1 MPLVALLPL
10 LSLQRPLSSQ
20 RQPPGQRQPPRGSQ
34 LPPRVT
40 PNPPA
45 PPGES
50 GKPRS
55 RDLFPTAD
63 QMETNEG
70 GTICT
75 GNVRFEYDGYVVTC
89 ERASYDTKRDFITF
103 ETHVQMETG
112 HETFYAERIG
122 FNRKTREFE
131 ALDARTILPP
141 DRVGGSLLEPLR
153 IWGKTMRREGNVLKA
168 TQGFVTTCDLDN
180 PHAKLGF
187 AYAELIPKQRLTL
200 REVTVYR
207 YDRPVLRI
215 KHLTIPITDNVHYS
229 YLPNIGR
236 TEEEGYF
243 VKAVIGYS
251 LSRTLPGLLRVDLMQ
266 RKGIG
271 LGTDQ
276 AYRFGDTAAGR
287 VNFYTLNDKSRG
299 TRNFNGRV
307 DHEQRFGEIDAH
319 LTTDFQNNSYLA
331 ATQGSKTQNSNLTLN
346 RNIGKALSTINFGL
360 NNANNSGSVY
370 KTTAYGL
377 KQQLPLG
384 AKGQLNFSFT
394 GTENLNESGTS
405 RTLRIQQTGELRA
418 TGPVGPFQAELATNR
433 NLRSSTSG
441 ATTSSFFGGT
451 ERLPELTL
459 TTTRVSGPLSRLIS
473 RAILGY
479 GNFQETRSSTS
490 ATSSLL
496 TTQRF
501 LFDAE
506 AAPVRKELS
515 RRLSLDSTGRFKQ
528 TLYDGGYAAQYVLTH
543 TSRLSQQLSERGS
556 LDLSYNYNRP
566 YGGTPPGFRNDFVS
580 AVNGLGLDFR
590 TTGGHAS
597 VSVGTGY
604 DINEARETPLPGV
617 RRRPWNQVRFSNELR
632 PSENLHS
639 RLTSSYDINTGRLIS
654 LDHYAHVQNTQRLF
668 LDTSL
673 RYDPTVKKLREV
685 RAVLATPIADHQTRL
700 IGNSAYNNITHRFDF
715 NTIAVTREF
724 HDYEITVSYVDQ
736 PFGFRTEKGVN
747 LSLRLKAFP
756 SPQTSQ
762 GGRFGTPM
770 GTGFGGGF

>member
-1 MPLVALLPL
+1 MPLVASLPL
-10 LSLQRPLSSQ
+10 VSLQRPTSSQ
-20 RQPPGQRQPPRGSQ
+20 QRPSGQRQPLRGSQ
-34 LPPRVT
+34 LPPRA
-40 PNPPA
+40 A
-45 PPGES
+45 PPTPGDS
-50 GKPRS
+50 GKPRNK
-55 RDLFPTAD
+55 DLFPTGD
-63 QMETNEG
+63 ILEITET
-70 GTICT
+70 GTTST

-89 ERASYDTKRDFITF
+89 ERATYESKRDYITF

-112 HETFYAERIG
+112 HETFHAERIG

-153 IWGKTMRREGNVLKA
+153 IWGKTMRREGNILKA
-168 TQGFVTTCDLDN
+168 TQGFITTCDLDN
-180 PHAKLGF
+180 PHAKIGF

-200 REVTVYR
+200 REATIYR

-215 KHLTIPITDNVHYS
+215 KHLTIPITDDVHYS

-307 DHEQRFGEIDAH
+307 DHEQRLGEIDAH

-346 RNIGKALSTINFGL
+346 RNVGKVASTLNFGL
-360 NNANNSGSVY
+360 NNANNSGSIY

-384 AKGQLNFSFT
+384 DKGQLNFSFT

-405 RTLRIQQTGELRA
+405 RTLRVQQSGELRA
-418 TGPVGPFQAELATNR
+418 TGPLGPFQAELATNR
-433 NLRSSTSG
+433 NFRNSTSG
-441 ATTSSFFGGT
+441 ATSSSFFGGT

-459 TTTRVSGPLSRLIS
+459 TTTKLNGLVGKIFS

-479 GNFQETRSSTS
+479 GQFQETRSSSS
-490 ATSSLL
+490 ATNSQLS
-496 TTQRF
+496 TQRF
-501 LFDAE
+501 LLDTE
-506 AAPVRKELS
+506 VMPIRKALS
-515 RRLSLDSTGRFKQ
+515 NRLSFDSTGRFKQ
-528 TLYDGGYAAQYVLTH
+528 TLYDGDYAAQYVLTH
-543 TSRLSQQLSERGS
+543 TSRLSQQLSEHGS
-556 LDLSYNYNRP
+556 VDFSYNYNRP

-580 AVNGLGLDFR
+580 AVNGLGLDYR
-590 TTGGHAS
+590 VTGGHAA
-597 VSVGTGY
+597 VSFGTGY
-604 DINEARETPLPGV
+604 DLNEAREIPLPGL
-617 RRRPWNQVRFSNELR
+617 RRRPWNQLRFSNELR

-639 RLTSSYDINTGRLIS
+639 KLVGSYDINTGRLVS
-654 LDHYAHVQNTQRLF
+654 LDHYAHYQTAQRLF

-673 RYDPTVKKLREV
+673 RYDPTTKKLREM
-685 RAVLATPIADHQTRL
+685 RALTATPIFDHDTRL
-700 IGNSAYNNITHRFDF
+700 TGNSAYNNITHRFDF
-715 NTIAVTREF
+715 NTFALTHSF

-747 LSLRLKAFP
+747 LSFRLKAFP

-770 GTGFGGGF
+770 DTGFGGGF